1 MCYSLLVIKKNN
13 EAVHYNNETSAKA
26 ESLFKLVDDFEF
38 IPTLLVTSS
47 VLDDLLPETRK
58 LWAKD
63 LDVAQSMDL
72 IQNLKL
78 TMQNLRNSLENYYEN
93 CYKKVKKLAE
103 KVNISKTNMTKLC
116 TCSPQIFISNQPVQ
130 NTKEYFCFLS
140 YSLTWSCFS

>member
-1 MCYSLLVIKKNN
+1 MCYSLLVTKENN
-13 EAVHYNNETSAKA
+13 YAVHYNNETSTKA
-26 ESLFKLVDDFEF
+26 EPLFKVVDDFKF
-38 IPTLLVTSS
+38 IPTLLVTRS
-47 VLDDLLPETRK
+47 VLNDLLPETRK

-78 TMQNLRNSLENYYEN
+78 TMQNLRNSVENCYDN

-116 TCSPQIFISNQPVQ
+116 TCSPQINISNQPVE
-130 NTKEYFCFLS
+130 NTK
-140 YSLTWSCFS
+140 